1 MPIGGGGLSSG
12 SLLSTVY
19 FSPKTTVIG
28 VQPYLARDAKD
39 SLEKGSVQP
48 QYPPLS
54 LAEGVRA
61 SLKEVTFAVLKTYLK
76 DIILVSEDEIISAA
90 QIILER
96 MKIVVE
102 ISGAMVLAAL
112 LKDPRFHNKRVA
124 CIISGGN
131 IDFSVFFKHLRSK
144 I

>member
-61 SLKEVTFAVLKTYLK
+61 SLKEVTFSVLKTYLK

-90 QIILER
+90 QIIL
-96 MKIVVE
+96 
-102 ISGAMVLAAL
+102 
-112 LKDPRFHNKRVA
+112 
-124 CIISGGN
+124 
-131 IDFSVFFKHLRSK
+131 
-144 I
+144 